1 MNKTQ
6 VLKAMK
12 PVLKAMNAAESAI
25 NIVMNQEGLDK
36 PQAIKESLKRY
47 KNSLRVNNTKQTK
60 QCISY
65 LEHLSKEVI

>member
-12 PVLKAMNAAESAI
+12 PVLKAMNATESAI

-36 PQAIKESLKRY
+36 PQAIKETLKRY
-47 KNSLRVNNTKQTK
+47 KNSLMVNNTESTK
-60 QCISY
+60 QCIEY
-65 LEHLSKEVI
+65 LKHLSKESI